1 MSFASR
7 LKEQRERCGMTQKQ
21 LAQKLGITQGAV
33 GNYESGISS
42 MKAEL
47 LFKIFDILQCDANYL
62 FQDEMN
68 YSTTDIFTPVEQIH
82 IKKYRILDTH
92 GKDMV
97 DVVLDK
103 EYDRMINPRAEEVS
117 SSQALLS
124 LPYFD
129 FPASA
134 GTGIDLPEEEKRYIM
149 LRKNLVPKH
158 ADCCIRV
165 AGKSM
170 EPIYHDGDLAFI
182 QYSEIIEP
190 GEIGIFILNGEGYIK
205 KLGINELISLN
216 PDPLFSPI
224 PFGDGDCIRC
234 VGRVIGHID
243 PSCMDRVE

>member
-68 YSTTDIFTPVEQIH
+68 YSTTDIFTPAEQTH

-103 EYDRMINPRAEEVS
+103 EYDRVVSPAIEEVS
-117 SSQALLS
+117 GSQAKSSLL
-124 LPYFD
+124 FFE

-134 GTGIDLPEEEKRYIM
+134 GTGENLPEEEKRYIM
-149 LRKNLVPKH
+149 MPKRLVPNY
-158 ADCCIRV
+158 ADCCIRIS
-165 AGKSM
+165 GDSM
-170 EPIYHDGDLAFI
+170 EPDYHDGDIVFVQL
-182 QYSEIIEP
+182 IESVP
-190 GEIGIFILNGEGYIK
+190 VGSVGIFTLNGAGYIK
-205 KLGINELISLN
+205 KLGRNQLISLN
-216 PDPLFSPI
+216 PNYAPI
-224 PFGDGDCIRC
+224 PFGNGDSIRC
-234 VGRVIGHID
+234 VGRVLGIADKNMIK
-243 PSCMDRVE
+243 